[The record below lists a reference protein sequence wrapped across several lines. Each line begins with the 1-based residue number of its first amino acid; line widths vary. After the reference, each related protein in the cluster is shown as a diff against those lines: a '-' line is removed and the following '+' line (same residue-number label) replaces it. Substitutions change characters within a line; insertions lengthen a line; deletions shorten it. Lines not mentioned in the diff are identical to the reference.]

1 MNGAVK
7 AIDRTNRELVI
18 PEFKPATGTFYSH
31 HQIIIRAFC
40 RQFMQVTTGSVSSI
54 IHCLYQLQIWTILC
68 KITSQFSDQ
77 TIITTRKTCLRY
89 DYVSQG
95 RLPAHP
101 LSLGTQIRLTSPKIS
116 KPDNLFCHEITQ
128 PLECTSLSN
137 QAVRLPR
144 DQNQT
149 ISTSP

>member
-77 TIITTRKTCLRY
+77 TIRTTRKTKILAE
-89 DYVSQG
+89 
-95 RLPAHP
+95 L
-101 LSLGTQIRLTSPKIS
+101 LSLE
-116 KPDNLFCHEITQ
+116 NL
-128 PLECTSLSN
+128 
-137 QAVRLPR
+137 
-144 DQNQT
+144 
-149 ISTSP
+149 STHVVSHGSIAQHC